1 MRIPWQR
8 LSTATLNN
16 LIHER
21 VTREGTDY
29 GEHEFSL
36 EEKAA
41 QLLRQLK
48 SEEALILYD
57 EKLQCCEIVATTDCK
72 QGE

>member
-1 MRIPWQR
+1 MKIPWQR
-8 LSTATLNN
+8 LSTQTLNN

-21 VTREGTDY
+21 VTREGTEY
-29 GEHEFSL
+29 GEHEFSM

-57 EKLQCCEIVATTDCK
+57 EELQCCEIVVAKRCK
-72 QGE
+72 QGD